1 VRVLH
6 LFGGSTWGSPPFIN
20 VTSELRLLRENELKR
35 LSLYYYGAG
44 GRLKP

>member
-1 VRVLH
+1 MGIASL
-6 LFGGSTWGSPPFIN
+6 LN

-35 LSLYYYGAG
+35 LYLYYYGSG